1 MNDVFNTLST
11 IWFPNIFSGQISKLL
26 YGSIARFGFVVEK
39 FNQLLKGP
47 IKYTHYG
54 EIYKRVDLRAEVG
67 LKTRHIHI
75 TAEVSEGHTN
85 GGHIKVKYYFF
96 KFYDLNIR

>member
-1 MNDVFNTLST
+1 MNDIFNT
-11 IWFPNIFSGQISKLL
+11 P
-26 YGSIARFGFVVEK
+26 FGFQTFLVDRYPAFVWIYRTFWFFIVVEK

-75 TAEVSEGHTN
+75 TAEVFEGNTN

-96 KFYDLNIR
+96 KFYDLNVR